1 LLIDLAKLL
10 ALFAAIAGALWPLRF
25 VLARVTGH
33 LVPRLVES
41 REVIDGELM
50 AESPLYA
57 RVTRSW
63 GFLAVLLALAGLAIW
78 WVGETRRGIIGGAIL
93 AGLWVL
99 NRAQPGSL
107 ARNVVIVRGVVAFG
121 VLGYAAWLF
130 LGR

>member
-1 LLIDLAKLL
+1 MLLDVLRLL
-10 ALFAAIAGALWPLRF
+10 GLFAAIAGALWLLRV
-25 VLARVTGH
+25 VLARVTGY

-63 GFLAVLLALAGLAIW
+63 GFLAVLLVLAALAIW
-78 WVGETRRGIIGGAIL
+78 WVGETRRGIVGGAIL
-93 AGLWVL
+93 GGLWLL
-99 NRAQPGSL
+99 NRVQPGSL
-107 ARNVVIVRGVVAFG
+107 ARNVVTVRGAVAFG

-130 LGR
+130 LAR

>member
-1 LLIDLAKLL
+1 MLLDVLRLL
-10 ALFAAIAGALWPLRF
+10 GLFAAIAGALWLLRV
-25 VLARVTGH
+25 VLARVTGY
-33 LVPRLVES
+33 LVPRLVDS

-63 GFLAVLLALAGLAIW
+63 GFLAVLLVLAALAIW
-78 WVGETRRGIIGGAIL
+78 WVGETRRGIVGGAIL

-107 ARNVVIVRGVVAFG
+107 ARNMIIVRGVVAFG